1 MKRVAGRI
9 AVILSGV
16 LLLAGCGGAPGN
28 GSGTSRSGST
38 TPAALEDTFTV
49 TLPSIDGDPNKLETI
64 ELPDGRPV
72 YAFLVSGY
80 HQNRSFD
87 MFHFYNFA
95 KCVLEKGGYV
105 HYSWWN
111 NLLAPYMERPLH
123 DNTSEPGLTNL
134 ADGDFLGFLPIA
146 PADKA
151 IPSNDNQFQADA
163 EAVLAA
169 IREHNPQAAIVFV
182 GHSMGGDAVARL
194 GASTSVNVDLLAPI
208 DPVGNRSCTP
218 WWPGSDESQCQGLVQ
233 WTRFRATHE
242 DWFLLPPRRALG
254 SNIKYLYH
262 RWQQESVPPLDF
274 LLPLP
279 YPLDTEYTFVHPD
292 TRVLG
297 IHENST
303 NVQSMIVTSR
313 LDYPGTEF
321 LSGLSDGHG
330 EIVGF
335 RGVYFNWRTGTFE
348 SHPYGLEAQDG
359 REGQEK
365 WPGGLDPEKI
375 RKRVEHLKAWERDPN
390 YLHDAA
396 YDPWKPDL
404 CMVSGDLCEILR
416 TAVNLQ
422 PAADAGPDQI
432 VECGGPNGASV
443 TLDGSGSTDPDGD
456 ALTFSW
462 TGPFGTMT
470 GETIHPD
477 LPLGT
482 HTITLTVEDS
492 RGKTDTDTVDVT
504 VRDSTP
510 PSLSVSLSPDV
521 LWPPNHQ
528 LAGIAASI
536 RVVDIC
542 DESPNVALRTIVS
555 SEADDGL
562 GDGDTG
568 GDIQGAAFGTDD
580 REFSLRAER
589 SGNGHGRI
597 YTVTYGATD
606 ASGNVAEDA
615 TAEVTVLHDLG
626 MVRK

>member
-1 MKRVAGRI
+1 MKRFAGML
-9 AVILSGV
+9 AVFLSGV

-28 GSGTSRSGST
+28 GSSSARPGSAILGT
-38 TPAALEDTFTV
+38 PEEPITV
-49 TLPSIDGDPNKLETI
+49 TLPSIDGDPKRLEVI
-64 ELPDGRPV
+64 ELPNGRPV

-80 HQNRSFD
+80 HQNRNFD

-95 KCVLEKGGYV
+95 RCVLEKGGYV

-123 DNTSEPGLTNL
+123 DNTSEPGLTHL

-151 IPSNDNQFQADA
+151 IPSDDDQFQADA

-194 GASTSVNVDLLAPI
+194 GASTGVEIDLLAPI

-218 WWPGSDESQCQGLVQ
+218 WTEGADVYQCQGLVQ

-242 DWFLLPPRRALG
+242 DWFLFPPRRVFG

-262 RWQQESVPPLDF
+262 RWQQESVPPTDV

-279 YPLDTEYTFVHPD
+279 YPLDTEYTFVHPAVP
-292 TRVLG
+292 RVLT

-321 LSGLSDGHG
+321 LSGLVDGHG

-335 RGVYFNWRTGTFE
+335 RGAYLDLSTGTIE
-348 SHPYGLEAQDG
+348 SHPYGLKAQG
-359 REGQEK
+359 K

-375 RKRVEHLKAWERDPN
+375 RKRVEYLKAWERDPN
-390 YLHDAA
+390 YLHDAV

-422 PAADAGPDQI
+422 PAADAGPDQT
-432 VECGGPNGASV
+432 VECGGPNGTSV

-456 ALTFSW
+456 PLTYTW

-470 GETIHPD
+470 GETIHPVV
-477 LPLGT
+477 PLGN
-482 HTITLTVEDS
+482 HTITLTVEDG
-492 RGKTDTDTVDVT
+492 RGKTDTDTVEVT
-504 VRDSTP
+504 VIDSTP
-510 PSLSVSLSPDV
+510 PSLSLSLSPDV

-528 LAGIAASI
+528 MESIVASI
-536 RVVDIC
+536 QVVDIC
-542 DESPNVALRTIVS
+542 DDSPSVMLRRIVS
-555 SEADDGL
+555 SEADNGL
-562 GDGDTG
+562 GDGDTDE
-568 GDIQGAAFGTDD
+568 DIQGAIFGTDD

-589 SGNGHGRI
+589 AGNGSGRI
-597 YTVTYGATD
+597 YTITYGATD

-615 TAEVTVLHDLG
+615 TAEVAVVHDRG
-626 MVRK
+626 AVSR